1 MIQPLARI
9 LAGDSCQVGTWR
21 RRDTCVAVPVAPGP
35 APHLWAHCGAGRTAS
50 GSVTLL
56 RSGAAPPAWLW
67 LSGRLAKR
75 TSYST
80 QHSRKV
86 VKVTTNR
93 NCLGVAEDQ
102 HGPSPRNR
110 PAQHGTAWRG
120 AAQWVG
126 AGVPPALTPAQR
138 YRRASCRQSHSS
150 GGSGRCW
157 GRVKEC
163 VPAAPDPPGSPS
175 APGFPP
181 PLPRRSAGHG
191 QGWAAARQGPCKDIL
206 VKKLSRFLMWCQE
219 SVEER
224 KTEWAEPGLWH
235 ATPRPP
241 STPPIRGAPLPGT
254 HDPPHL

>member
-120 AAQWVG
+120 AARWGQVSHRHLHQLKDIGEHHAGKAILLVEVVDVG
-126 AGVPPALTPAQR
+126 AVLRSVCLRRQTPPAPPR
-138 YRRASCRQSHSS
+138 HR
-150 GGSGRCW
+150 GS
-157 GRVKEC
+157 
-163 VPAAPDPPGSPS
+163 
-175 APGFPP
+175 PP

-241 STPPIRGAPLPGT
+241 PTPPIRGAPLPGT